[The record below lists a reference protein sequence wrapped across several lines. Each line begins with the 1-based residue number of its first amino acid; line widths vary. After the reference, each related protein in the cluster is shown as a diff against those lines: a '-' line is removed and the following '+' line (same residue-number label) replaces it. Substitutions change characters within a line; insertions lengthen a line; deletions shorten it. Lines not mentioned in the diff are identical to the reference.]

1 MPVKLWQ
8 KDDNNRYTSRIVTK
22 WDSPLGGEEYRAEAE
37 ELDRRLDE
45 VLDDSLSLLGELS
58 EVAINIRFKRIWC
71 VGRCVQESGVLQLP
85 ALRTER
91 RVLLWRAMAWK
102 CWLGTRHDYPNSE
115 LEKQWGILRSTTHVE
130 LNNPFRTK
138 DLFEIGL
145 WLQQQEINDAA
156 FIFGGNVSNSTAIG
170 RRTSINA
177 LTMREA
183 LKEWLQDILPEQREA
198 VYVNKNFDQVA
209 KALRQRWPD
218 AGFGAARR
226 PEHYSPKE
234 LLVEVH
240 EVLEPV
246 LKDILGTAA
255 LDSGSSPE

>member
-8 KDDNNRYTSRIVTK
+8 KDENNRYTSRIVTK

-37 ELDRRLDE
+37 ELDKRLDD

-58 EVAINIRFKRIWC
+58 GVAINIRFKRIWC
-71 VGRCVQESGVLQLP
+71 VGRCVRESGVLRLP

-102 CWLGTRHDYPNSE
+102 CWLGTRHDYPNSMQEPRWRE
-115 LEKQWGILRSTTHVE
+115 LRPGKQAEPTD
-130 LNNPFRTK
+130 PFRTRE
-138 DLFEIGL
+138 LFEIGL
-145 WLQQQEINDAA
+145 WLQQQELNDAA
-156 FIFGGNVSNSTAIG
+156 FIFGGSVSNSIAIG

-177 LTMREA
+177 LAMREA
-183 LKEWLQDILPEQREA
+183 LKEWLQNLSPEHRDA
-198 VYVNKNFDQVA
+198 VHTKGNFGKVG

-226 PEHYSPKE
+226 PEHYSPEE
-234 LLVEVH
+234 LLTEVR

-246 LKDILGTAA
+246 LKDILANQRV
-255 LDSGSSPE
+255 E

>member
-8 KDDNNRYTSRIVTK
+8 KDDNNRYTSRIITK

-45 VLDDSLSLLGELS
+45 VLDDSLSLLDELS
-58 EVAINIRFKRIWC
+58 GVSINIRFKRIWC
-71 VGRCVQESGVLQLP
+71 VGRCVQESGVLRLP

-102 CWLGTRHDYPNSE
+102 CWLGTRHDYPNSA
-115 LEKQWGILRSTTHVE
+115 LEDRWGILRSSKQVE
-130 LNNPFRTK
+130 PRNPFRAK

-145 WLQQQEINDAA
+145 WLQQQELQEAD
-156 FIFGGNVSNSTAIG
+156 FILGGRVYNAYAIAH
-170 RRTSINA
+170 RTSIS
-177 LTMREA
+177 TPKMREA
-183 LKEWLQDILPEQREA
+183 LKEWLQNLSSDHRDA
-198 VYVNKNFDQVA
+198 VHTKGNFGKVG

-218 AGFGAARR
+218 AGFGSARR

-246 LKDILGTAA
+246 LKDILANQRVK
-255 LDSGSSPE
+255 

>member
-22 WDSPLGGEEYRAEAE
+22 WDSPLGGEEYRADAE
-37 ELDRRLDE
+37 ELDKRLDG

-58 EVAINIRFKRIWC
+58 GVAINIRFKRIWC
-71 VGRCVQESGVLQLP
+71 VGRCVRESGVLRLP

-102 CWLGTRHDYPNSE
+102 CWLGTRHDYPNSMQEPRWRE
-115 LEKQWGILRSTTHVE
+115 LRPGKQAE
-130 LNNPFRTK
+130 PKDPFRTRE
-138 DLFEIGL
+138 LFEIGL
-145 WLQQQEINDAA
+145 WLQQQELNDAA
-156 FIFGGNVSNSTAIG
+156 FIFGGSVSNSIAIG

-177 LTMREA
+177 LAMREA
-183 LKEWLQDILPEQREA
+183 LKKWLQNLSPEHRDA
-198 VYVNKNFDQVA
+198 VHTKGNFGKVA
-209 KALRQRWPD
+209 KALRQCWPD

-226 PEHYSPKE
+226 PEHYSPEE
-234 LLVEVH
+234 LLTEVR

-246 LKDILGTAA
+246 LKDILNNQRVK
-255 LDSGSSPE
+255 

>member
-8 KDDNNRYTSRIVTK
+8 KDANNRYTSRIVTK
-22 WDSPLGGEEYRAEAE
+22 WDSPPLGGEEYRAESE
-37 ELDRRLDE
+37 ELDKRLDD

-58 EVAINIRFKRIWC
+58 GVSINIRFKRIWC
-71 VGRCVQESGVLQLP
+71 VGRCVRESGVLRLP

-102 CWLGTRHDYPNSE
+102 CWLGTRHDYPNSMHEPRWRE
-115 LEKQWGILRSTTHVE
+115 LRPGKQAE
-130 LNNPFRTK
+130 PKDPFRTRE
-138 DLFEIGL
+138 LFEIGL
-145 WLQQQEINDAA
+145 WLQQQELNDAA
-156 FIFGGNVSNSTAIG
+156 FIFGGSVSNSIAIG

-177 LTMREA
+177 LAMREA
-183 LKEWLQDILPEQREA
+183 LKEWLQDILPEHREA
-198 VYVNKNFDQVA
+198 VYMNKNFDQVA

-226 PEHYSPKE
+226 PEHYSSEE
-234 LLVEVH
+234 LLTEVR

-246 LKDILGTAA
+246 LKDILNNQRVK
-255 LDSGSSPE
+255 

>member
-37 ELDRRLDE
+37 ELDKRLDD

-58 EVAINIRFKRIWC
+58 GVAINIRFKRIWC
-71 VGRCVQESGVLQLP
+71 VGRCVRESGVLRLP

-102 CWLGTRHDYPNSE
+102 CWLGTRHDYPNSD
-115 LEKQWGILRSTTHVE
+115 LENRWGILRSSKQVE
-130 LNNPFRTK
+130 PKDPFRTN
-138 DLFEIGL
+138 DLFETGL
-145 WLQQQEINDAA
+145 WLQQQGLQEADLV
-156 FIFGGNVSNSTAIG
+156 FGGSVSNAREIAH
-170 RRTSINA
+170 RTSIS
-177 LTMREA
+177 TPKMREA
-183 LKEWLQDILPEQREA
+183 LKEWLQNLSPGHRDA
-198 VYVNKNFDQVA
+198 VHTKGNFGKVG

-226 PEHYSPKE
+226 PEHYSPEE
-234 LLVEVH
+234 LLTEVR

-246 LKDILGTAA
+246 LKDILANQRVR
-255 LDSGSSPE
+255 